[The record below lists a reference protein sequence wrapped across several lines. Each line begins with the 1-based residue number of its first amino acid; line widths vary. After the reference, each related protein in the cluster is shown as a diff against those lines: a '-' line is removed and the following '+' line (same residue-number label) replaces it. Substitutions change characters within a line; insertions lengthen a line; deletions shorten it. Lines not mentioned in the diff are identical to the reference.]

1 MITNTEEKIMTKV
14 MVVDDEPDLREMIEL
29 MMKKEGF
36 ETEMAQDGTDFLEKI
51 DVFQPDLV
59 TLDVMMPGLTT
70 KEILE
75 KLKDKNCKPKII
87 LLTVVRFSDEEKK
100 KLFEMDV
107 IDYITKPFEFNDL
120 MESVRKWVVT
130 TVH

>member
-1 MITNTEEKIMTKV
+1 MIKKNSI

-36 ETEMAQDGTDFLEKI
+36 ETELAEDGADFLEKI
-51 DVFQPDLV
+51 DVYKPDLV

-75 KLKDKNCKPKII
+75 KLKEKNCKPKII

-100 KLFEMDV
+100 KLIEM
-107 IDYITKPFEFNDL
+107 
-120 MESVRKWVVT
+120 
-130 TVH
+130 

>member
-1 MITNTEEKIMTKV
+1 MTKI
-14 MVVDDEPDLREMIEL
+14 MVVDDEQDLREMIEL

-36 ETEMAQDGTDFLEKI
+36 ETEMAIDGTDFLNKI

-75 KLKDKNCKPKII
+75 KLKEKNSKPKII
-87 LLTVVRFSDEEKK
+87 LLSVVRFSDEEKK
-100 KLFEMDV
+100 KLFEMGV
-107 IDYITKPFEFNDL
+107 IDYITKPFEFEDL
-120 MESVRKWVVT
+120 MESVRKWIVT

>member
-1 MITNTEEKIMTKV
+1 MTKV
-14 MVVDDEPDLREMIEL
+14 MVVDDEQDLREMIEL

-36 ETEMAQDGTDFLEKI
+36 ETEIAVDGTDFLNKI

-75 KLKDKNCKPKII
+75 KLREKICKPKII
-87 LLTVVRFSDEEKK
+87 LLSVVRFSDEEKK
-100 KLFEMDV
+100 KLFEMGV
-107 IDYITKPFEFNDL
+107 IDYITKPFEFGDL
-120 MESVRKWVVT
+120 MESVRKWIVT

>member
-1 MITNTEEKIMTKV
+1 MTKI
-14 MVVDDEPDLREMIEL
+14 MVVDDEQDLREMIEL

-36 ETEMAQDGTDFLEKI
+36 ETEMAVDGTDFLNKI

-75 KLKDKNCKPKII
+75 KLKEKNSKPKII
-87 LLTVVRFSDEEKK
+87 LLSVVRFSDEEKK
-100 KLFEMDV
+100 KLFEMGV
-107 IDYITKPFEFNDL
+107 IDYITKPFEFEDL
-120 MESVRKWVVT
+120 MESVRKWIVT